1 MSALPAFHEYVP
13 DSEPTPMQIDER
25 AAEIDADTNR
35 VVELF
40 HDNALW
46 LSKRHRGNGHLELI
60 ELSVLLMNAWQVFE
74 KRIAGLPVSLDESK
88 TIPELFQKLRPM
100 IDERAV
106 LVREAAEEELQS

>member
-1 MSALPAFHEYVP
+1 
-13 DSEPTPMQIDER
+13 
-25 AAEIDADTNR
+25 
-35 VVELF
+35 
-40 HDNALW
+40 
-46 LSKRHRGNGHLELI
+46 
-60 ELSVLLMNAWQVFE
+60 MNAWQVFE